1 MIKALGL
8 KGRAILL
15 CILLV
20 LGTGV
25 CITTALVWR
34 TYATSVAGLEEE
46 AVRQAHSLAYSAEPS
61 ILLGDTK
68 ALERIVRTL
77 STDSAITNVRIL
89 DSHGKPLAVFCRRP
103 HQNPLECSCEFSLP
117 TKATFQTSPHLKRSS
132 TKLFVTLPVWPSKEG
147 IELDIGDVDDRDSEP
162 TAALP
167 IGMVTSTHRLDELHA
182 QTTSNIAYSIL
193 VVALVIAGGAGVT
206 VLSVRQLLRPVQNLV
221 DTTTRLA
228 EGDLSHRA
236 TENSVGEI
244 GVLAR
249 SFNRMAQ
256 ALSDNT
262 EDLENKVRS
271 RTADLMQTATRL
283 SEKERHLRTL
293 LQSQPECVKTIDK
306 DGRILDINRAGL
318 AAIGVDSLEE
328 VRGGSVLEFIRAKHH
343 AAFEKLNCRIFDG
356 NSGTL
361 QFEVKRRDGEYR
373 WMETHAVPLYDATG
387 TVIAQLSTTRDITE
401 AKKKVTELREA
412 KERAEVGDKAKSEFL
427 ANISHEIRTP
437 MNGIIGMTQ
446 IALDYDL
453 DEEQRGNLEIVM
465 ECAESL
471 LTLINDILD
480 FSKIGVGK
488 LELES
493 IDLNLK
499 SCVGSVVDILGA
511 AARDKSLPLNMEF
524 GDDIPGD
531 LLGDPHRLRQVLTN
545 LVSNAVKFTERG
557 SVSISAIAEEVSEEF
572 ATVRIC
578 VKDTGIG
585 IFQDRLNAIFES
597 FTQADGAT
605 TREYGGTGLG
615 LAISKQLVELMGGE
629 IWVESTPGQG
639 STFCIRVSLAR
650 GGVTSAGTEHVV
662 EPALN
667 ISDALDHLAGDR
679 DILSEVVGVFVKDLP
694 STIHKIRTAI
704 EVGDADAICDA
715 ARGLHGAASAIGA
728 DAIARAARDLESA
741 VGLSD
746 KDLAYGAL
754 ERIERSA
761 TQLSIEAHDLTTGSR
776 IGV

>member
-25 CITTALVWR
+25 CITSALVWR
-34 TYATSVAGLEEE
+34 TYATSVAELEEE
-46 AVRQAHSLAYSAEPS
+46 AIRQVHSLAYNAEPG
-61 ILLGDTK
+61 ILLGDKK
-68 ALERIVRTL
+68 ALARIVRTL
-77 STDSAITNVRIL
+77 STDSTITNVRIH
-89 DSHGKPLAVFCRRP
+89 DSRGMPLAVFCRHP
-103 HQNPLECSCEFSLP
+103 HQDPLDCSCEFPLP
-117 TKATFQTSPHLKRSS
+117 TTATSQTSPNLKRTS
-132 TKLFVTLPVWPSKEG
+132 TKLFVTLPVWPSEEG
-147 IELDIGDVDDRDSEP
+147 IELDIGDADERDSEP
-162 TAALP
+162 IAALP

-206 VLSVRQLLRPVQNLV
+206 VLAVRQLLRPVQNLV

-228 EGDLSHRA
+228 EGDLTHRA
-236 TENSVGEI
+236 SENAVGEI

-271 RTADLMQTATRL
+271 RTADLTQTATRL
-283 SEKERHLRTL
+283 AEKERHLRTL

-306 DGRILDINRAGL
+306 EGRIIDINRAGL
-318 AAIGVDSLEE
+318 AAIGVEFVEE
-328 VRGGSVLEFIRAKHH
+328 VRGTSVLDFISAKHRS
-343 AAFEKLNCRIFDG
+343 AFENLNRSVFDG
-356 NSGTL
+356 NSETL
-361 QFEVKRRDGEYR
+361 QFEIKRRDGVYR
-373 WMETHAVPLYDATG
+373 WMETHAVPLYDAMNV
-387 TVIAQLSTTRDITE
+387 VIAQLSTTRDITE

-412 KERAEVGDKAKSEFL
+412 KERAEAGDKAKSEFL

-446 IALDYDL
+446 IALDFDL
-453 DEEQRGNLEIVM
+453 DEEQRDNLEIVM

-471 LTLINDILD
+471 LELINNILD
-480 FSKIGVGK
+480 FSKIGAGK

-499 SCVGSVVDILGA
+499 SCVGSVVDILRA
-511 AARDKSLPLNMEF
+511 LASEKSLPITIEF
-524 GDDIPGD
+524 AENIPGD

-557 SVSISAIAEEVSEEF
+557 SVLVSAIAEEVSEEL

-585 IFQDRLNAIFES
+585 ITQDRLNAIFES

-615 LAISKQLVELMGGE
+615 LAISKQLIELMGGE
-629 IWVESTPGQG
+629 IWVESTPDHG
-639 STFCIRVSLAR
+639 STFCIRVELAR
-650 GGVTSAGTEHVV
+650 SGMTGASRKENA

-667 ISDALDHLAGDR
+667 ISDALEHLAGDR
-679 DILSEVVGVFVKDLP
+679 DLLLEVVEVFVKDLP
-694 STIHKIRTAI
+694 STILKIRTAI
-704 EVGDADAICDA
+704 EGGDIDTLRTVT
-715 ARGLHGAASAIGA
+715 RGLHGAASTIGA
-728 DAIARAARDLESA
+728 EAIARAARDLEEA
-741 VGLSD
+741 VELSD
-746 KDLAYGAL
+746 KDSVNGAL
-754 ERIERSA
+754 ERIERS
-761 TQLSIEAHDLTTGSR
+761 TKQLSIEARDLAVGSR